1 MAIERQ
7 SVPSSC
13 VTPAAQMLLFK
24 QQRSAY
30 RAPNIQYM
38 LQKLFECKMYIL
50 NNATAIQSKPVP
62 LLPMTYQIGKIA
74 TMTQSWRIQVSRI
87 LQSRRSKQTNEN
99 VRRKIHILPRQ
110 RKWPAGGLSDIQYS
124 SMQIKASL
132 ESPTE
137 KNKNLPN
144 MTFIRPTITTLLGL
158 WWKWGF
164 CPKLIFI

>member
-1 MAIERQ
+1 MGIEQQ

-13 VTPAAQMLLFK
+13 VTPAAHMLLLK
-24 QQRSAY
+24 QQRSTY
-30 RAPNIQYM
+30 KAPNIYAAKAVWM
-38 LQKLFECKMYIL
+38 LVVHIEQCHSHSIKAC
-50 NNATAIQSKPVP
+50 P
-62 LLPMTYQIGKIA
+62 LLPMTYQTGKIA

-137 KNKNLPN
+137 RNKNLPN
-144 MTFIRPTITTLLGL
+144 MTFIRPMIMTLLGL
-158 WWKWGF
+158 RWKWGF